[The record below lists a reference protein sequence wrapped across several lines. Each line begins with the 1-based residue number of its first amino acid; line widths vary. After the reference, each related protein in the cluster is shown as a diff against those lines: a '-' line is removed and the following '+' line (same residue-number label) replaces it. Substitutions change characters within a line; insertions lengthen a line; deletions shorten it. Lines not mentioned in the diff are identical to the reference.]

1 MKIYTKG
8 GDEGLTSLWGGKRVS
23 KASLRIDAY
32 GTIDELNVHIG
43 LIRSVIKE
51 ETQITLLEEVQRML
65 FTFGA
70 HLAADPDKKGLKL
83 PKINNEQVLEIE
95 KAIDRMEDKLPQLTS
110 FILPGGDLEVSYC
123 HLGRVVCRRAER
135 MVIALNDES
144 EVNPAIIIYLN
155 RLSDYLFVLS
165 RYVAQQNG
173 ATELPWKPEN

>member
-1 MKIYTKG
+1 MKIYTKV

-51 ETQITLLEEVQRML
+51 KNQITLLEEVQRML

-83 PKINNEQVLEIE
+83 PKINNEQVLDIE
-95 KAIDRMEDKLPQLTS
+95 KSIDHMEDKLPQLTS

-165 RYVAQQNG
+165 RYVAKLNG
-173 ATELPWKPEN
+173 ANELPWHPEN